1 MQSPGFR
8 SSSVIRESS
17 STEIREINSP
27 GFQDERSLARSVV
40 GHGDDK
46 QKKPGE
52 KSFTSLRKLYSY
64 KISRSTGRGK
74 EGWMCGKE

>member
-1 MQSPGFR
+1 MQSPGIR
-8 SSSVIRESS
+8 SSSVIREDS

-27 GFQDERSLARSVV
+27 GFKDERSLARFVV

-52 KSFTSLRKLYSY
+52 KSFTSLRVLYSY
-64 KISRSTGRGK
+64 KISRSTGRGR
-74 EGWMCGKE
+74 EG